1 MAEYSEYKD
10 SGQQWLGMVPSH
22 WSILPGKAIFAENK
36 TKNKDN
42 QESFVLSLSYGK
54 IIPKKD
60 INEGLVPDNY
70 SGYQI
75 VKPGYI
81 IVRCTD
87 LQNDKVS
94 LRTALV
100 QHNGII
106 SGAYLGLIPRD
117 SYNSSFLQYLL
128 FDWDISKE
136 LYRYGSGLRQ
146 SLSWEGIKYLLLPIP
161 PKEEQEAIV
170 SYLDKVTADID
181 KAIAAKER
189 IIVSLEERR
198 KIIITHAVTRGINP
212 DSPMKDS
219 GIDWLGEIPAHWD
232 IRKLKS
238 IAEVK
243 GRIGFRGYTNED
255 MVLKGEGAITLSPSN
270 VNNGRVEFEKCSY
283 LSWSK
288 YYESPEIMVENGHLL
303 FVKTGSS
310 YGKTGIVNA
319 LPEKATINPQFYLI
333 KPKNILS
340 QFLNYAFATPYLKY
354 QVEGGV
360 IGSTIPTISQAKI
373 KNFIILSP
381 PLIEQEAILDYL
393 ERELSPLDLSITQ
406 QKKLIELLR
415 ERKNIIINE
424 TVTGKVKVI

>member
-10 SGQQWLGMVPSH
+10 SGQQWLGKIPSH
-22 WSILPGKAIFAENK
+22 WKILPGKAIFEENK
-36 TKNKDN
+36 SRNKDN
-42 QESFVLSLSYGK
+42 QENFVLSLSYGK

-70 SGYQI
+70 SCYQI

-94 LRTALV
+94 LRTGLV
-100 QHNGII
+100 RHIGII
-106 SGAYLGLIPRD
+106 SGAYLGLIPKD
-117 SYNSSFLQYLL
+117 NYSPSFLQYLL

-146 SLSWEGIKYLLLPIP
+146 SLSWEDIKYLLLPIP

-170 SYLDKVTADID
+170 AYLDEVTTDID
-181 KAIAAKER
+181 KAIAVKER
-189 IIVSLEERR
+189 IIASLEERR

-212 DSPMKDS
+212 DAPLKDS
-219 GIDWLGEIPAHWD
+219 SIDWLGQIPAHWEL
-232 IRKLKS
+232 RKLKS
-238 IAEVK
+238 LAEIK

-255 MVLKGEGAITLSPSN
+255 MVSEGEGAITLSPSN
-270 VNNGRVEFEKCSY
+270 VNNGSVEFDKCSY
-283 LSWSK
+283 LSWPK
-288 YYESPEIMVENGHLL
+288 YYESPEIMVEEGHLL

-310 YGKTGIVNA
+310 YGKTGIVNH
-319 LPEKATINPQFYLI
+319 LPEKATINPQFSLI
-333 KPKNILS
+333 KPHKINS
-340 QFLNYAFATPYLKY
+340 QFLNFSFVTNYLKS
-354 QVEGGV
+354 QIESGV

-373 KNFIILSP
+373 KNFLILVPS
-381 PLIEQEAILDYL
+381 LEEQNAILDKL
-393 ERELSPLDLSITQ
+393 QNTLSPIEKAIAQ

>member
-1 MAEYSEYKD
+1 MLRIS
-10 SGQQWLGMVPSH
+10 
-22 WSILPGKAIFAENK
+22 

-146 SLSWEGIKYLLLPIP
+146 SLSWEDIKYLLLPIP
-161 PKEEQEAIV
+161 PIEEQEAIV

-189 IIVSLEERR
+189 IIASLEERR

-212 DSPMKDS
+212 DVPMKDS
-219 GIDWLGEIPAHWD
+219 GIDWLGEIPTHWEV
-232 IRKLKS
+232 IRIKYLLNEKKARSKTGTEEPLSMSQRKGLIPTKMMGVIPNLAASYVDAKLVSKGDLVFNKLKAHLGVFNVS
-238 IAEVK
+238 EYDGLVSPDYAVYNTTGKADLKFLEYIFK
-243 GRIGFRGYTNED
+243 TPNCINE
-255 MVLKGEGAITLSPSN
+255 
-270 VNNGRVEFEKCSY
+270 F
-283 LSWSK
+283 
-288 YYESPEIMVENGHLL
+288 
-303 FVKTGSS
+303 
-310 YGKTGIVNA
+310 
-319 LPEKATINPQFYLI
+319 
-333 KPKNILS
+333 
-340 QFLNYAFATPYLKY
+340 
-354 QVEGGV
+354 
-360 IGSTIPTISQAKI
+360 
-373 KNFIILSP
+373 
-381 PLIEQEAILDYL
+381 
-393 ERELSPLDLSITQ
+393 
-406 QKKLIELLR
+406 KKLITGVGAGLSRLYTTDLYSIYCAIPPIDEQLAIRNHIVNQTKAISEAIDQCQSIIDLLR

>member
-146 SLSWEGIKYLLLPIP
+146 SLSWEDIKYLLLPIP

-189 IIVSLEERR
+189 IIASLEERR

-212 DSPMKDS
+212 DVPMKDS
-219 GIDWLGEIPAHWD
+219 GIDWLGEIPTHWEV
-232 IRKLKS
+232 IRIKYLLNEKKARSKTGTEEPLSMSQRKGLIPTKMMGVIPNLAASYVDAKLVSKGDLVFNKLKAHLGVFNVS
-238 IAEVK
+238 EYDGLVSPDYAVYNTTGKADLKFLEYIFK
-243 GRIGFRGYTNED
+243 TPNCINE
-255 MVLKGEGAITLSPSN
+255 
-270 VNNGRVEFEKCSY
+270 F
-283 LSWSK
+283 
-288 YYESPEIMVENGHLL
+288 
-303 FVKTGSS
+303 
-310 YGKTGIVNA
+310 
-319 LPEKATINPQFYLI
+319 
-333 KPKNILS
+333 
-340 QFLNYAFATPYLKY
+340 
-354 QVEGGV
+354 
-360 IGSTIPTISQAKI
+360 
-373 KNFIILSP
+373 
-381 PLIEQEAILDYL
+381 
-393 ERELSPLDLSITQ
+393 
-406 QKKLIELLR
+406 KKLITGVGAGLSRLYTADLYSIYCAIPPIDEQLAIRNHIVNQTKAISEAIDQCQSIIDLLR